1 MEPRWSRVYTSEG
14 PRCPARSRLG
24 SPFSPEGFVLWAR
37 CVANSLFLLFSI
49 VCLFTED
56 LVGHPAGSRRPL
68 NNFIAHEIFQ
78 TFFALI
84 PQFRRGGGPIFGTK
98 FDAPRLGRELKA
110 PTLGIWLFVLLIA
123 LMRETDFEFPSGKK
137 KGCSAPQMCVFMHT
151 SKFKQD
157 ASVCVCV

>member
-1 MEPRWSRVYTSEG
+1 MRTH
-14 PRCPARSRLG
+14 
-24 SPFSPEGFVLWAR
+24 
-37 CVANSLFLLFSI
+37 
-49 VCLFTED
+49 D
-56 LVGHPAGSRRPL
+56 
-68 NNFIAHEIFQ
+68 FQ

-123 LMRETDFEFPSGKK
+123 LMRKTDFEFPSGKK
-137 KGCSAPQMCVFMHT
+137 KGCSAPRMCVSMHT

-157 ASVCVCV
+157 ASVCVRTFPNDPKRNALRANNRE